1 MRKISIVKGVH
12 DPEIKDFCTTGEQIG
27 KYAAQNADLLARYR
41 RGEAASATKL
51 KMYGLI
57 VGEYIDGKPMRRV
70 DSSFRQ
76 GDFVMVDVDA
86 PLPMAQSV
94 AAEYIVKTLGLGV
107 RDYSY
112 LEASA
117 SGGVHGLLPNVC
129 GDAKKSLQ
137 LYQQL
142 LPELKF
148 DLCVTNS
155 SRICLLSGIK
165 LAGSLDNLFK
175 EIPQQLIDELKA
187 KAGSLSAEPQMG
199 SGNTVSSAIEKSAD
213 LDLLQAVTCELIEE
227 LGGYPQKGDRNQFLY
242 KAAAELRSITDC
254 SPEQIAVLLGDHQYF
269 GLPESEALA
278 TIRSACKKSEEPK
291 KSEMMRTSIDRA
303 LMKSA
308 APKVEVKLSESC
320 TVIGLSS
327 SSDVS
332 SSVQE
337 ELPTTPPEEWSPFSE
352 EPPAAIAYKDLPKFA
367 RILVQNVPEWT
378 YNHVWNGVEPA
389 LATYLCGTE
398 ARSIDGGEPIRVGE
412 GFISISVS
420 GPSTGKSSRSP
431 IFACITKKL
440 HEEDAKCRAAI
451 QAYNELS
458 RRTKTAD
465 LPAKPEWTSQI
476 LGADCSAA
484 ALMMR
489 LRAATGALL
498 INADELSML
507 SGLQSNTSDANTP
520 LLLAFASERHV
531 VERSTDVAEAG
542 AVNMRLNI
550 AGHGTPYQFEKFAAN
565 GFHNGLLSR
574 LSLSK
579 ILPAGEFTGYGSYD
593 GYQALI
599 DPFIEKL
606 CEAAGEKLQ
615 NKKIEEWA
623 LRMRQEAI
631 RWGSI
636 FDSEPLLQFAAR
648 QSILAEK
655 RAYIYWLCNN
665 RRWDGALENFMT
677 YRFRFGLWCLMTSVG
692 ANIIAKELAQE
703 EAAARV
709 RKKGPCNWMAMLGDT
724 FTRDELATVRKL
736 KDVPHDAKS
745 VSKQLSMWKSRGLI
759 APDPE
764 NPDRFKKI

>member
-1 MRKISIVKGVH
+1 MQSRKVALFKGLR
-12 DPEIKDFCTTGEQIG
+12 DSRIQGFASSAADIKKHIEACENKKLVQYHREG
-27 KYAAQNADLLARYR
+27 KTWAKA
-41 RGEAASATKL
+41 
-51 KMYGLI
+51 KMGGIILNRH
-57 VGEYIDGKPMRRV
+57 IDGAEMVRKDCNFHPTQVGDHFMFDWDCNVTPFTPQPEDLAKRFVETLDEQVPGFAECCVFEKSCSGALHGCVPCFSGNARRDLAFYEKLMGV
-70 DSSFRQ
+70 ECDASVLNASRCYIAVLDILVGSYDCLFREVPSSVIEGLCKLSQ
-76 GDFVMVDVDA
+76 GEEV
-86 PLPMAQSV
+86 
-94 AAEYIVKTLGLGV
+94 I
-107 RDYSY
+107 
-112 LEASA
+112 
-117 SGGVHGLLPNVC
+117 
-129 GDAKKSLQ
+129 
-137 LYQQL
+137 
-142 LPELKF
+142 
-148 DLCVTNS
+148 
-155 SRICLLSGIK
+155 
-165 LAGSLDNLFK
+165 
-175 EIPQQLIDELKA
+175 
-187 KAGSLSAEPQMG
+187 AEPQTQVVVEK
-199 SGNTVSSAIEKSAD
+199 SVPSAIEKSAD
-213 LDLLQAVTCELIEE
+213 LDLLQAVTCELIDE

-327 SSDVS
+327 SSDIS
-332 SSVQE
+332 SSVPE

-398 ARSIDGGEPIRVGE
+398 ARSIDGGEPLRVGE

-440 HEEDAKCRAAI
+440 HEEDAKCRAAM

-520 LLLAFASERHV
+520 LLLAFCSERHV

-606 CEAAGEKLQ
+606 
-615 NKKIEEWA
+615 
-623 LRMRQEAI
+623 
-631 RWGSI
+631 S
-636 FDSEPLLQFAAR
+636 
-648 QSILAEK
+648 
-655 RAYIYWLCNN
+655 
-665 RRWDGALENFMT
+665 
-677 YRFRFGLWCLMTSVG
+677 
-692 ANIIAKELAQE
+692 
-703 EAAARV
+703 
-709 RKKGPCNWMAMLGDT
+709 
-724 FTRDELATVRKL
+724 
-736 KDVPHDAKS
+736 
-745 VSKQLSMWKSRGLI
+745 
-759 APDPE
+759 
-764 NPDRFKKI
+764 